1 MDETPTINNLEEL
14 KRVLEAALLAADS
27 PLSLR
32 EMRRMFEQ
40 ELSEDMLRRALDELK
55 TNWEGRGTELVQ
67 VAEGWR
73 FQTRPDMQPYL
84 ARMRNE
90 KPPRYSRAVLETL
103 AIIAYR
109 QPVTR
114 GDVEDIRGVSVNAQ
128 IIKTLEERGWIEAVG
143 HRDVPGRP
151 ALFATTPRFLSDLG
165 LRSLQEL
172 PPLEELGNLLA
183 PDTAVTPEELE
194 EVSAERVA
202 DETTVAEVQATEES
216 HEEAEVVTDSN
227 RISSVETESE
237 LDPDSEKQALAAA
250 PSQHHE

>member
-1 MDETPTINNLEEL
+1 MNNQPQTINNLEEL

-32 EMRRMFEQ
+32 EMKRMFEQ

-55 TNWEGRGTELVQ
+55 TDWAGKATELVQ

-73 FQTRPDMQPYL
+73 YQTTPEMQPYL

-114 GDVEDIRGVSVNAQ
+114 GDVEDIRGVAVNTQ
-128 IIKTLEERGWIEAVG
+128 IVKTLEERGWIEAIG
-143 HRDVPGRP
+143 HRDVPGKP
-151 ALFATTPRFLSDLG
+151 ALFATTQSFLSDLG

-183 PDTAVTPEELE
+183 PDTAVTVEDLDEVREELASE
-194 EVSAERVA
+194 DVALAEPDETIQEQGTYLPTDTEKGEASAE
-202 DETTVAEVQATEES
+202 EGG
-216 HEEAEVVTDSN
+216 
-227 RISSVETESE
+227 
-237 LDPDSEKQALAAA
+237 QALAAA
-250 PSQHHE
+250 GSSSAGE

>member
-1 MDETPTINNLEEL
+1 MNNQPQTINNLDEL
-14 KRVLEAALLAADS
+14 KRILEAALLAADS

-32 EMRRMFEQ
+32 EMKRMFEQ
-40 ELSEDMLRRALDELK
+40 ELSEDMLRRALDEMK
-55 TNWEGRGTELVQ
+55 TDWAGKATELVQ

-73 FQTRPDMQPYL
+73 YQTTPEMQPYL

-114 GDVEDIRGVSVNAQ
+114 GDVEDIRGVAVNTQ
-128 IIKTLEERGWIEAVG
+128 IVKTLEERGWIEAIG
-143 HRDVPGRP
+143 HRDVPGKP
-151 ALFATTPRFLSDLG
+151 TLFATTQRFLSDLG

-183 PDTAVTPEELE
+183 PDTAITVEDLE
-194 EVSAERVA
+194 EVREELAGEETSQSHDFAVERADQEEFAGVMVA
-202 DETTVAEVQATEES
+202 ARAVPD
-216 HEEAEVVTDSN
+216 TD
-227 RISSVETESE
+227 
-237 LDPDSEKQALAAA
+237 
-250 PSQHHE
+250 

>member
-1 MDETPTINNLEEL
+1 MNTAMTSSQPMTNIMINNLDEL
-14 KRVLEAALLAADS
+14 KRILEAALLAADS

-32 EMRRMFEQ
+32 EMKRMFEQ

-55 TNWEGRGTELVQ
+55 TDWAGKATELVQ

-73 FQTRPDMQPYL
+73 YQTTPEMQPYL

-114 GDVEDIRGVSVNAQ
+114 GDVEDIRGVAVNTQ
-128 IIKTLEERGWIEAVG
+128 IVKTLEERGWIEAIG
-143 HRDVPGRP
+143 HRDVPGKP
-151 ALFATTPRFLSDLG
+151 ALFATTQHFLSDLG

-183 PDTAVTPEELE
+183 SDTAVTLEDLDEVREEL
-194 EVSAERVA
+194 AG
-202 DETTVAEVQATEES
+202 DELTLAVPETGLALPEKRDPAQATADFAS
-216 HEEAEVVTDSN
+216 G
-227 RISSVETESE
+227 VE
-237 LDPDSEKQALAAA
+237 
-250 PSQHHE
+250 

>member
-1 MDETPTINNLEEL
+1 MNNQPQTINNLEEL
-14 KRVLEAALLAADS
+14 KRILEAALLAADS

-32 EMRRMFEQ
+32 EMKRMFEQ

-55 TNWEGRGTELVQ
+55 TDWAGKATELVQ

-73 FQTRPDMQPYL
+73 YQTTPEMQPYL

-114 GDVEDIRGVSVNAQ
+114 GDVEEIRGVAVNTQ
-128 IIKTLEERGWIEAVG
+128 IVKTLEERGWIEAIG
-143 HRDVPGRP
+143 HRDVPGKP
-151 ALFATTPRFLSDLG
+151 TLFATTQSFLSDLG

-183 PDTAVTPEELE
+183 PDTAVTVEDMEEAREEFAGEDLALVAPETGAGL
-194 EVSAERVA
+194 
-202 DETTVAEVQATEES
+202 TEEHDQMQTTADS
-216 HEEAEVVTDSN
+216 ASGAE
-227 RISSVETESE
+227 
-237 LDPDSEKQALAAA
+237 
-250 PSQHHE
+250 

>member
-1 MDETPTINNLEEL
+1 MNTAMTSSQPMTNILINNLDEL
-14 KRVLEAALLAADS
+14 KRILEAALLAADS

-32 EMRRMFEQ
+32 EMKRMFEQ

-55 TNWEGRGTELVQ
+55 TDWAGRATELVQ

-73 FQTRPDMQPYL
+73 YQTAPEMQPYL

-114 GDVEDIRGVSVNAQ
+114 GDVEDIRGVAVNTQ
-128 IIKTLEERGWIEAVG
+128 IVKTLEERGWIEAIG
-143 HRDVPGRP
+143 HRDVPGKP
-151 ALFATTPRFLSDLG
+151 ALFATTQHFLSDLG

-183 PDTAVTPEELE
+183 PDTAVTLEDLDEVREELAGDEAGLAEAADNFGE
-194 EVSAERVA
+194 EFANAEDLA
-202 DETTVAEVQATEES
+202 
-216 HEEAEVVTDSN
+216 
-227 RISSVETESE
+227 
-237 LDPDSEKQALAAA
+237 PPLAAA
-250 PSQHHE
+250 EPAGFGLADSD

>member
-1 MDETPTINNLEEL
+1 MINNLDAL
-14 KRVLEAALLAADS
+14 KRILEAALLAADS

-32 EMRRMFEQ
+32 EMKRMFEQ

-55 TNWEGRGTELVQ
+55 TDWADKATELVQ

-73 FQTRPDMQPYL
+73 YQTTPEMQPYL
-84 ARMRNE
+84 SRMRNE

-114 GDVEDIRGVSVNAQ
+114 GDVEEIRGVAVNSQ
-128 IIKTLEERGWIEAVG
+128 IVKTLEERGWIEAIG
-143 HRDVPGRP
+143 HRDVPGKP
-151 ALFATTPRFLSDLG
+151 ALFATTQSFLSDLG

-183 PDTAVTPEELE
+183 LDTAVTMAELE
-194 EVSAERVA
+194 EVREEMAGDEVSLSVALDDSGEGNAHAEKIVQPEVAQPGTAARYTLDSVA
-202 DETTVAEVQATEES
+202 DSDQVTEKE
-216 HEEAEVVTDSN
+216 
-227 RISSVETESE
+227 
-237 LDPDSEKQALAAA
+237 
-250 PSQHHE
+250 